1 MSDQIIARRIAAIG
15 EDREHGSTLLTLKA
29 VRVLGE
35 AAEGALSDARWAWDL
50 ARTARQLADAKPA
63 MAGVRNASAQLLGRL
78 LALGPVEGRR
88 QATTLAEGLVTALRE
103 ASASAAA
110 RAASLLPQDAAVA
123 TCSFSSAV
131 LETLRAAT
139 EQGKGA
145 HVLVLE
151 SGRSPAAHGLR
162 LAASLREAGVDVE
175 VVPGNAATDAVRRA
189 TLALV
194 GADAVAPG
202 CIVNGTPTLA
212 LAQASKSRIPFYV
225 VCEMVK
231 MVAQVVAAPGYDAVP
246 IELVTAVVTEDGAH
260 SPEEIGRRLS
270 VPKDA

>member
-139 EQGKGA
+139 GA
-145 HVLVLE
+145 GE
-151 SGRSPAAHGLR
+151 GRARAGPGVGPRPRCPRAATGRRTPGGRRRCGGRAWQRRHRRG
-162 LAASLREAGVDVE
+162 A
-175 VVPGNAATDAVRRA
+175 PGNAGPGWSRRRCPRLHRERYTDPGLGPGVEGPHPLLRRVRNGEDGR
-189 TLALV
+189 TSRR
-194 GADAVAPG
+194 GPG
-202 CIVNGTPTLA
+202 H
-212 LAQASKSRIPFYV
+212 
-225 VCEMVK
+225 
-231 MVAQVVAAPGYDAVP
+231 DAVP

-270 VPKDA
+270 APKDA

>member
-1 MSDQIIARRIAAIG
+1 MSDQSLARRIAAIA
-15 EDREHGSTLLTLKA
+15 EDREHGSTYLTLEA

-35 AAEGALSDARWAWDL
+35 AAEGALPDARWAGDL

-78 LALGPVEGRR
+78 LALGSVEGRR
-88 QATTLAEGLVTALRE
+88 QARTLAEGLVAALRE
-103 ASASAAA
+103 ASAAAS
-110 RAASLLPQDAAVA
+110 AASLLPQDATVA
-123 TCSFSSAV
+123 TCSFSFAV
-131 LETLRAAT
+131 LGTLRAAT
-139 EQGKGA
+139 GQGKGT

-151 SGRSPAAHGLR
+151 SDRGSGAHGQR
-162 LAASLREAGVDVE
+162 LTAALREAGVDAE
-175 VVPGNAATDAVRRA
+175 VVPGNAAIDVVGRA

-212 LAQASKSRIPFYV
+212 LAQASKGRIPFYV
-225 VCEMVK
+225 VCETVK
-231 MVAQVVAAPGYDAVP
+231 MVAQAVAAPGYDIVP

-260 SPEEIGRRLS
+260 TPEEIRRRLS
-270 VPKDA
+270 TPKDA

>member
-1 MSDQIIARRIAAIG
+1 MSDQSLARRIAAIG
-15 EDREHGSTLLTLKA
+15 EDREHGSTYLTLEA

-35 AAEGALSDARWAWDL
+35 TAEGALPDARWAGDL

-63 MAGVRNASAQLLGRL
+63 MAGVRNASAQLLRRL

-88 QATTLAEGLVTALRE
+88 QARALAEALVEALRE

-110 RAASLLPQDAAVA
+110 SAASLLPQDAAVA

-131 LETLRAAT
+131 LGTLRAAT
-139 EQGKGA
+139 GQGKGT

-151 SGRSPAAHGLR
+151 SGRGPAAHGQR
-162 LAASLREAGVDVE
+162 LAAALREAGVDAE
-175 VVPGNAATDAVRRA
+175 VVPGNAATEVVGRA

-194 GADAVAPG
+194 GADTVAPG

-212 LAQASKSRIPFYV
+212 LAQASKGRIPFYV
-225 VCEMVK
+225 VCETVK
-231 MVAQVVAAPGYDAVP
+231 MVARAAAVSGYDAVP

-270 VPKDA
+270 APKDA